1 MHGAIALGSPATL
14 DRWRASR
21 AVERPQLAQ
30 ALAATIGSEQQ
41 VVIVPNEDQ
50 RRVAEQIAL
59 PQLLSPES
67 GPLARA
73 MSWASLGLDWP
84 PHPRVKVVI
93 EASDPAAAQQLRT
106 AIGSIFDRLE
116 KRPELQNRAAAFA
129 EFRKQLDWKITGP
142 TLSVELAN
150 REGKLSAFA
159 RRDSTDARSGGAG
172 QSTKRRGRPV
182 ENSRPCHAQ
191 LPRRAQVATGSR
203 NHGPTRQAAVEL
215 CVAILPY
222 LDEQSLYEQFHLDE
236 PWDSEHNKA
245 LIAKMPQVYQC
256 PNSKVGQTG
265 CTVYLAPRG
274 PSTMFPGP
282 SSIRIRD
289 VTDGISNTI
298 MLVEADDEHAVPW
311 TKPEDWTL
319 DPEHP
324 TAGLGGHF
332 PGLIQFSFG
341 DGHVTTMR
349 DTIGKEE
356 LLKFFTRNGNE
367 DHKSSEH

>member
-1 MHGAIALGSPATL
+1 MIQPTL
-14 DRWRASR
+14 
-21 AVERPQLAQ
+21 E
-30 ALAATIGSEQQ
+30 
-41 VVIVPNEDQ
+41 
-50 RRVAEQIAL
+50 
-59 PQLLSPES
+59 
-67 GPLARA
+67 
-73 MSWASLGLDWP
+73 
-84 PHPRVKVVI
+84 
-93 EASDPAAAQQLRT
+93 AAAQVKARNDAVDQLKT
-106 AIGSIFDRLE
+106 LGLAMHNYHDVHKSLPAPAITDQQGKPL
-116 KRPELQNRAAAFA
+116 
-129 EFRKQLDWKITGP
+129 
-142 TLSVELAN
+142 LSW
-150 REGKLSAFA
+150 R
-159 RRDSTDARSGGAG
+159 
-172 QSTKRRGRPV
+172 
-182 ENSRPCHAQ
+182 
-191 LPRRAQVATGSR
+191 
-203 NHGPTRQAAVEL
+203 
-215 CVAILPY
+215 VAILPY